1 MTPPNLLT
9 ILRFL
14 LVPVFIQL
22 VVYGYL
28 EGALGVFLLAG
39 FTDLMDGIIAR
50 RFNQRSQLGAWLDPL
65 ADKFLLVSG
74 FVILSLQPLELAVKI
89 PLWLT
94 IAVISRDILL
104 VTAVLAVNLAL
115 GRHLFPPSVYG
126 KLTTTLQS
134 LLILIVLLG
143 NALGFQL
150 WVTQP
155 LFFAVLALTVFSGL
169 HYLFRGLHLSRYKS
183 RES

>member
-1 MTPPNLLT
+1 MTPANLLT

-22 VVYGYL
+22 VAYGYL
-28 EGALGVFLLAG
+28 GSALGVFLLAG
-39 FTDLMDGIIAR
+39 FTDLLDGLIAR
-50 RFNQRSQLGAWLDPL
+50 RFNQRSQLGTLLDPL

-74 FVILSLQPLELAVKI
+74 FVILSLQSLEIVVKI

-104 VTAVLAVNLAL
+104 VTAVLTINLAL
-115 GRHLFPPSVYG
+115 GRHVFPPSVYG
-126 KLTTTLQS
+126 KLTTTVQTLS
-134 LLILIVLLG
+134 ILTVLLG
-143 NALGFQL
+143 NTLGFRL

-155 LFFAVLALTVFSGL
+155 LFYAVLALTVFSGL
-169 HYLFRGLHLSRYKS
+169 HYLFRGLHLSRYKLP
-183 RES
+183 ES

>member
-1 MTPPNLLT
+1 MTPANLLT

-28 EGALGVFLLAG
+28 ASALGVFLLAG
-39 FTDLMDGIIAR
+39 FTDLLDGLIAR
-50 RFNQRSQLGAWLDPL
+50 RFNQRSQLGTLLDPL

-74 FVILSLQPLELAVKI
+74 FVILSLQSLEVAVKI

-104 VTAVLAVNLAL
+104 VTAVLAINLAL
-115 GRHLFPPSVYG
+115 GRHVFPPSVYG
-126 KLTTTLQS
+126 KLTTTVQTLS
-134 LLILIVLLG
+134 ILTVLFG

-155 LFFAVLALTVFSGL
+155 LFYAVLALTVFSGL
-169 HYLFRGLHLSRYKS
+169 HYLFRGLHLSRYKLP
-183 RES
+183 ES